1 MFGLP
6 LYLRN
11 AAPSTPMKGGL
22 RNTIKGESTGREVRE
37 KRKKGIKS
45 KKKKKKKKKKK
56 IENPH
61 AHTFSHRDP
70 CVMTFREHKILV
82 MLDCEE

>member
-1 MFGLP
+1 MAQHTK
-6 LYLRN
+6 YNKRR
-11 AAPSTPMKGGL
+11 KY
-22 RNTIKGESTGREVRE
+22 REGSE
-37 KRKKGIKS
+37 RKKEKGDQI
-45 KKKKKKKKKKK
+45 KKKKKKKE